1 MKLNEKQIIHIR
13 TMHKA
18 GLTNRRIARI
28 IHISPGHVSDILTGR
43 RWSSV
48 KKSASR
54 AKPTAKPTVKPT
66 AKPTPKPK
74 KKPRKTKKNSLRG
87 LIDCV
92 NSVEKLY
99 PPPTYIELN
108 DLPREEWEGYTK
120 KAIKALSFSM
130 DSVCEICGNQICTNC
145 HHCPVHG
152 NMDAKTRGIIRVLL
166 DLGMEKSTLDTVFK
180 TANHP

>member
-1 MKLNEKQIIHIR
+1 MTGDRILLYPYMTEKVVR
-13 TMHKA
+13 MS
-18 GLTNRRIARI
+18 GNNVIAFI
-28 IHISPGHVSDILTGR
+28 VSDKATR
-43 RWSSV
+43 TDV
-48 KKSASR
+48 K
-54 AKPTAKPTVKPT
+54 
-66 AKPTPKPK
+66 
-74 KKPRKTKKNSLRG
+74 
-87 LIDCV
+87 